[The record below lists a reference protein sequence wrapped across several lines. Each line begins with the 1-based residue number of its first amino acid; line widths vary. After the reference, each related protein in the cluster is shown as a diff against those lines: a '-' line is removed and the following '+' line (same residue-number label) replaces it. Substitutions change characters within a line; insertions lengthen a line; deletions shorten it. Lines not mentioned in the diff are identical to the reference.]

1 VKIREDSNFSV
12 NFHCMTAAD
21 TARLFGLRR
30 SNVIAQPIKK
40 PDEIGSQHPSCF
52 PENDDQSLCRES
64 VEEFCSELEEQYQR
78 SAGIQNLSD
87 RLRAQ
92 LSYPPIG

>member
-1 VKIREDSNFSV
+1 
-12 NFHCMTAAD
+12 MTAAD

-52 PENDDQSLCRES
+52 PENDDN
-64 VEEFCSELEEQYQR
+64 R
-78 SAGIQNLSD
+78 SAVNPSRNFAQNLRNSIKD
-87 RLRAQ
+87 PPESRICPTVFG
-92 LSYPPIG
+92 LS